1 MYRAISTI
9 GADAVRR
16 LYGAEGEGIVWA
28 IFGSGIDASHPH
40 FTKYSNLEPSPF
52 HRDFVSSDDVNRA
65 LEDENGFG
73 TAKAGIIAGELEG
86 KFKAVVRRL
95 GPDGE
100 ANLEQ
105 VALASITGVAPKC
118 KLVSLKVL
126 DEDGQG
132 PLSEVI
138 AAIAHIQEIN
148 EFGRNLRIHG
158 ATIGLG
164 YDYDREFFACGL
176 SPLCLEVDRL
186 VRSGV
191 VVVVAAGNTGIG
203 TVKTQSR
210 GATTTVL
217 EGSINDPGNAELAI
231 TVGSTHRDMPQKYG
245 VSYFSSKGPTADGR
259 KKPDI
264 LAPGQDITCC
274 ATGRA
279 KAELGKEHDD
289 AIYFEHSGTSIATAV
304 VSGAIAALLS
314 GRRELIGQPDVIKRI
329 LLETATD
336 LQRSEFY
343 QGRGLINLM
352 KAFGGP
358 SGEPAPPISAASG
371 DRLSPGEP
379 HPSRP
384 AFPATPRRAETEDDA
399 AETIRLM
406 CSYSHT
412 DEPLWKELKEHLSPL
427 YRQGL
432 IRLWDDRCIDPG
444 THWEEQI
451 YQALANADIII
462 LFVSSS
468 FIASEFCYSNE
479 LSKAMARDD
488 AGQCRVIPVIVRD
501 AAWKEMSFGRLQALP
516 KNGAPV
522 TSYTRQDE
530 AWLQVAE
537 GIRQVVEK
545 LNLDRK
551 ASRNR

>member
-1 MYRAISTI
+1 M
-9 GADAVRR
+9 
-16 LYGAEGEGIVWA
+16 
-28 IFGSGIDASHPH
+28 ID
-40 FTKYSNLEPSPF
+40 
-52 HRDFVSSDDVNRA
+52 DDVNRA

-73 TAKAGIIAGELEG
+73 TATAGIVAGELKG

-95 GPDGE
+95 GPEGDVNYE
-100 ANLEQ
+100 PVSLTYI
-105 VALASITGVAPKC
+105 SGVAPKC
-118 KLVSLKVL
+118 KLISLKVI
-126 DEDGQG
+126 DEEGHG
-132 PLSEVI
+132 PVANVI

-158 ATIGLG
+158 VTIPLG
-164 YDYDREFFACGL
+164 FDYDHEVFACGL

-191 VVVVAAGNTGIG
+191 VVVVAAGNIGSG
-203 TVKTQSR
+203 TVKTLT
-210 GATTTVL
+210 GAHNTVL

-264 LAPGQDITCC
+264 LAPGQDVTCC
-274 ATGRA
+274 ATGRM
-279 KAELGKEHDD
+279 KAESGKAHED
-289 AIYFEHSGTSIATAV
+289 AIYFEHSGTSIAAAV

-314 GRRELIGQPDVIKRI
+314 GRRELIGQPDVIKRM
-329 LLETATD
+329 LLDTATD

-358 SGEPAPPISAASG
+358 SREPAPSISAVSA
-371 DRLSPGEP
+371 DRLSPGESQL
-379 HPSRP
+379 SRQASP
-384 AFPATPRRAETEDDA
+384 TTRRGAETGGDA
-399 AETIRLM
+399 TEPIRLM
-406 CSYSHT
+406 CSYSHK
-412 DEPLWKELKEHLSPL
+412 DEQLWQELKEHLSPL
-427 YRQGL
+427 QRQGL
-432 IRLWDDRCIDPG
+432 VRVWDDRCIEPG

-451 YQALANADIII
+451 YQELANADIII
-462 LFVSSS
+462 LFVSAS
-468 FIASEFCYSNE
+468 FIASDFCFSNE
-479 LSKAMARDD
+479 LSKALERDD

-501 AAWKEMSFGRLQALP
+501 ALWKNMSFSRLQALP

-537 GIRQVVEK
+537 GIRKVVEK
-545 LNLDRK
+545 FDLDRK
-551 ASRNR
+551 ASRNS